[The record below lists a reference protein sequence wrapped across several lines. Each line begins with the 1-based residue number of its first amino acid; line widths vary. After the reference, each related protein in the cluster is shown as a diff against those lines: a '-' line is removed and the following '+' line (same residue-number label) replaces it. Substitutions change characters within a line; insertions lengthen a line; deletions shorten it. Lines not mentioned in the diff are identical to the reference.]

1 MGDGDKEDIKETL
14 RVLADITEIK
24 VTMARMESALHT
36 TPCPHL
42 CDHMAKQSK
51 DVSRIYERI
60 EKHNEDHHSPKTIRE
75 NWVALAVILCTVVN
89 LLSPFISKWLNSK

>member
-1 MGDGDKEDIKETL
+1 MGDGEKEDIKETL
-14 RVLADITEIK
+14 RVLSDITEIK
-24 VTMARMESALHT
+24 VTMARMEGALHT

-51 DVSRIYERI
+51 DVSKIYERI

-75 NWVALAVILCTVVN
+75 NWVALAVILCTVVTF
-89 LLSPFISKWLNSK
+89 LSPFISKWLNSK